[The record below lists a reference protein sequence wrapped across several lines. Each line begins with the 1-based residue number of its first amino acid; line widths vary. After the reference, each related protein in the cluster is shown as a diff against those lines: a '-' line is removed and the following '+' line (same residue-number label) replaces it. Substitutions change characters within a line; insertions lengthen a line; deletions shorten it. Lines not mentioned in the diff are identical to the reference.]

1 MAELTDYT
9 GLITSEHNQ
18 RPKFM
23 AVVAA
28 LAQPMV
34 DLMSVLG
41 SMPARFDLDVA
52 VGVQLDDVGRWV
64 GISRIIRTPLTNVYF
79 SLDIDGIGFDQ
90 GIWKGPFD
98 PDTGLTTLDDD
109 TYRAVI
115 RAKIG
120 ANHWDGTME
129 GSVAIL
135 NSIFSPAGE
144 LEPTL
149 VHADAEPFGVG
160 DGSRFQYQIL
170 YQGQPVYKVDSATLL
185 RNDWQGNQ
193 KLYPTPRTNLI
204 ASSSNFAVGSWAKVG
219 VTAEQSVALAPDG
232 SMTATKLVE
241 NTATSTHPLRRS
253 ITFSPA
259 TPYTMSWMLKRG
271 ERSACTLV
279 IADGGGSAHYHLN
292 LITGEVQPGSVT
304 LASSVTL
311 TPLAD
316 DWYRL
321 SISFTSSSAP
331 SGSYVDVRLSN
342 VWPITSPF
350 GQSYTGDGVSG
361 LYIWETQFESGLT
374 PTSQIPT
381 TTTAVTLTD
390 YTLSPTGI
398 VELGQTPVSGATLT
412 WTGDGYTYP
421 SGTYVFIQD
430 NQDMTMT
437 IGIAGKMPS
446 AVFLALLEG
455 GYIPLKPEG
464 VRVNFTVVTT
474 VEGSPLFGF
483 DVNNPY
489 AAGFDVGAWGRLL

>member
-1 MAELTDYT
+1 MADLSEYT
-9 GLITSEHNQ
+9 ALITSEHNQ

-34 DLMSVLG
+34 DLMGVLE
-41 SMPARFDLDVA
+41 SMPPKFDLDEA
-52 VGVQLDDVGRWV
+52 VGAQLDDVGRWV
-64 GISRIIRTPLTNVYF
+64 GISRIIRTPLSDVYF
-79 SLDIDGIGFDQ
+79 SLDISGLGFDQ

-109 TYRAVI
+109 TYRLVI

-144 LEPTL
+144 LEPTF
-149 VHADAEPFGVG
+149 VHANAEPFGVG
-160 DGSRFQYQIL
+160 DGSRFQYQLL
-170 YQGQPVYKVDSATLL
+170 YQGQPVYKVEGATLF

-193 KLYPTPRTNLI
+193 LLYQTPRTNLL
-204 ASSSNFAVGSWAKVG
+204 AYSEQFDNAVWVKNETTVTAG
-219 VTAEQSVALAPDG
+219 VTLSPDG
-232 SMTATKLVE
+232 STMADKLVE
-241 NTATSTHPLRRS
+241 SATTAAHYTRHSTLMQVGTRYAAS
-253 ITFSPA
+253 AYFKA
-259 TPYTMSWMLKRG
+259 G
-271 ERSACTLV
+271 ERTRAYIFGSNTPAN
-279 IADGGGSAHYHLN
+279 GGGGVAFDLVSGTIIVNTIEGTSASIEPVGGGWWRCRATFPGTAVANQHLRFGIYSPTAST
-292 LITGEVQPGSVT
+292 ITYS
-304 LASSVTL
+304 
-311 TPLAD
+311 
-316 DWYRL
+316 
-321 SISFTSSSAP
+321 
-331 SGSYVDVRLSN
+331 
-342 VWPITSPF
+342 
-350 GQSYTGDGVSG
+350 GDGTSG
-361 LYIWETQFESGLT
+361 LYVWGAQLEIGDAVT
-374 PTSQIPT
+374 PYIPT
-381 TTTAVTLTD
+381 TTSAVTLTD

-437 IGIAGKMPS
+437 IGIAGKVPS
-446 AVFLALLEG
+446 AVFLALLAG

-474 VEGSPLFGF
+474 VEGAPLFGL

-489 AAGFDVGAWGRLL
+489 VAGFDVGAWGRLL